1 MLVKMVAYG
10 VLFAKDAYLKDPW
23 NQLDCLIVVGSVLA
37 VLTEYIPGLSGLRV
51 LRMLR
56 VLRPLRA
63 ISRNE
68 GMKMIITSLFRTLP
82 AVSNVFGVMLALQLV
97 FVIIGMQ
104 LFSGTMGACSDPM
117 IRTRAECLAYQGGAG
132 YQYADAASPVGRGG
146 GGRVWA
152 NPPVGSF
159 DSFSDAMLLL
169 YIMSSGDGWAEPMYM
184 MMDATSAGHAP
195 ERNDF
200 SAASFFAVA
209 WMVIGYVFAMNLVVG
224 VVVET
229 FSRMRREEGG
239 EVIMSNAQAQWVRT
253 MHALT
258 RHNVCWL
265 RADRTI
271 SHRPPRLSRL
281 RPGIARVPFLNCHM
295 LSRHAGPHHRAF
307 GASVRVSAP
316 LSLINLP
323 SRPFL
328 ACLQPQKMIKRPKG
342 TGLRTLLYPIVTSD
356 TFDTVIMSVVLLN
369 VALMACDW
377 FGLEESR
384 DKFQLYEETMLGF
397 GLIYCVECAMKLIAL
412 GFDGYFSDSW
422 CRFDFFLVC
431 TFTVDEFASELLARY
446 VPVPPMLLRVLR
458 VFRILRIIRL
468 LRKFKELRNLI
479 VTMILS
485 LPSLFN
491 VAALLALIIF
501 IYAVLGVQ
509 LFTFLAPGVSI
520 DDERNFHSVGTA
532 ALLLFQCLTGDGW
545 SILMADAMVSEE
557 SGGCS
562 VEAGDCGSQV
572 AIPFFI
578 SFQLL
583 GSFVFINLVVA
594 VILENFSTLHN
605 TNPNLVSSFDLDAF
619 REAWATFDPDATNY
633 IPSSQLAPLLLLVPR
648 PLGLKGQTESLAVRL
663 CMKLGLPQHMGMVAY
678 NEVILELISNN
689 YFRAGEG
696 RALGG
701 AVFDENEFKSVVEEA
716 GLDLSLPRAAP
727 VPSEER
733 LRALSPTKD
742 KEVIRNAQ
750 TVAHAYSFKKIQS
763 AIDRSVIDRWRL
775 RVMKRKMEGYK
786 KRTSTTTI
794 GDLVQLA
801 TDGSTPSARAPRTLQ
816 LPQRPP
822 PLLETWQPPTS
833 QQSSSSVGRGG
844 RSGASSSSTPSFWR
858 SKRREQQACWSR

>member
-1 MLVKMVAYG
+1 
-10 VLFAKDAYLKDPW
+10 
-23 NQLDCLIVVGSVLA
+23 
-37 VLTEYIPGLSGLRV
+37 
-51 LRMLR
+51 
-56 VLRPLRA
+56 
-63 ISRNE
+63 
-68 GMKMIITSLFRTLP
+68 
-82 AVSNVFGVMLALQLV
+82 
-97 FVIIGMQ
+97 
-104 LFSGTMGACSDPM
+104 
-117 IRTRAECLAYQGGAG
+117 
-132 YQYADAASPVGRGG
+132 
-146 GGRVWA
+146 
-152 NPPVGSF
+152 
-159 DSFSDAMLLL
+159 
-169 YIMSSGDGWAEPMYM
+169 
-184 MMDATSAGHAP
+184 
-195 ERNDF
+195 
-200 SAASFFAVA
+200 
-209 WMVIGYVFAMNLVVG
+209 
-224 VVVET
+224 
-229 FSRMRREEGG
+229 
-239 EVIMSNAQAQWVRT
+239 
-253 MHALT
+253 
-258 RHNVCWL
+258 
-265 RADRTI
+265 
-271 SHRPPRLSRL
+271 
-281 RPGIARVPFLNCHM
+281 
-295 LSRHAGPHHRAF
+295 
-307 GASVRVSAP
+307 
-316 LSLINLP
+316 
-323 SRPFL
+323 
-328 ACLQPQKMIKRPKG
+328 
-342 TGLRTLLYPIVTSD
+342 
-356 TFDTVIMSVVLLN
+356 
-369 VALMACDW
+369 
-377 FGLEESR
+377 
-384 DKFQLYEETMLGF
+384 
-397 GLIYCVECAMKLIAL
+397 MKLIAL
-412 GFDGYFSDSW
+412 GFDGYFGDSW

-431 TFTVDEFASELLARY
+431 IFAVDEFATELLARY

-716 GLDLSLPRAAP
+716 GLDLSMRTVAP

-786 KRTSTTTI
+786 KRTSVSTI

-801 TDGSTPSARAPRTLQ
+801 STDGSSPAPRTLQ
-816 LPQRPP
+816 LPQRPQRPP
-822 PLLETWQPPTS
+822 PLLETWQPPTAQH
-833 QQSSSSVGRGG
+833 QQSSIGRGG
-844 RSGASSSSTPSFWR
+844 RSMASSSNTPSFWR
-858 SKRREQQACWSR
+858 SRRREQQAWSR